1 LPLAQFLQQDIERR
15 DEEDPDQRRD
25 QELEAGGGSGLGNDW
40 PGGFFC
46 PCHGSKYDL
55 AGRVF
60 RDVPA
65 PLNLVVPPY
74 EFTSATTLV
83 IGMHSK

>member
-1 LPLAQFLQQDIERR
+1 LPISQILQDIERR

-25 QELEAGGGSGLGNDW
+25 RELEAGGGSGLGKDW
-40 PGGFFC
+40 PGGFC

-60 RDVPA
+60 LNVPA

-74 EFTSATTLV
+74 EITSATTLV
-83 IGMHSK
+83 IDTHSK